1 MESITRSATFLVALT
16 MIGCS
21 PAFES
26 RQIASIHA
34 VGVTGPARLDRAYTQ
49 IESTLDGLTAIFQ
62 REGFDW
68 PGKNWAHAHGKKY
81 EYGWYLTGERTYGIG
96 YVYRPAERSFAQCTV
111 EINRKTA
118 KLTFFESEW
127 PFKSGRFPLTN
138 EQREHIRRTAR
149 FAAEYLR
156 QKLPSHDVQIS
167 FEEKKR

>member
-1 MESITRSATFLVALT
+1 MEAVNHWAPLVIAL
-16 MIGCS
+16 ILVSCS

-34 VGVTGPARLDRAYTQ
+34 VGVTGPGRLDQAYAQ
-49 IESTLDGLTAIFQ
+49 IESTLDGLTAVFQ

-68 PGKNWAHAHGKKY
+68 PGKNWAHTHGKKY

-96 YVYRPAERSFAQCTV
+96 YVYRPAEHSFAQCTV
-111 EINRKTA
+111 EINRKTVR
-118 KLTFFESEW
+118 LTFFESEW
-127 PFKSGRFPLTN
+127 PFKSGQFPLTN
-138 EQREHIRRTAR
+138 GQREHIRHTAR
-149 FAAEYLR
+149 IAADYLR